1 MQRLYSPAAINVD
14 FALITLKTPVTEGT
28 GYFGITRGTGN
39 ANLDISSVR
48 DVPVIYLHFP
58 YSDHSMALT
67 PLSSIHHARTYTC
80 TCRLVSCACFSVNQ
94 SSCVVL
100 AGGEASGL
108 LACIRQLHITVL
120 SSLTTKC
127 AG

>member
-48 DVPVIYLHFP
+48 ALPVIYLHSPFQI
-58 YSDHSMALT
+58 T
-67 PLSSIHHARTYTC
+67 PWSPCPCPVSTMLEQIRTC
-80 TCRLVSCACFSVNQ
+80 PLVSCACFSVN
-94 SSCVVL
+94 VL
-100 AGGEASGL
+100 AD
-108 LACIRQLHITVL
+108 
-120 SSLTTKC
+120 
-127 AG
+127 